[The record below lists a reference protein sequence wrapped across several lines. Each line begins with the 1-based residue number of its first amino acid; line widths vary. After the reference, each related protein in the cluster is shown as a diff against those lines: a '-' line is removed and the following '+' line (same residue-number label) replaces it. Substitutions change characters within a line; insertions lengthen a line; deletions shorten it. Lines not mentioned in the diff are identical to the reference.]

1 MEKTLREVALLIG
14 AALEGDA
21 DAKVHTITGIDKAG
35 DGDLTFVANPKYAR
49 YIATT
54 GATGII
60 CSPDISA
67 PGKNLL
73 KVANPYLA
81 YAKIMN
87 FLYPPRQ
94 EAGTVDQRAC
104 IGRDVRL
111 GNRVTV
117 YPQVYIG
124 EGCVIDDNVTV
135 YPHCY
140 IGDRVRIGAG
150 TLLYPNVTIR
160 EGCIVGKRVI
170 IHAGAVIGSDGFG
183 FAKDGAAYHKIP
195 QVGIVQIDD
204 DVEIG
209 ANVTIDRAALGR
221 TWIQRGAKIDNL
233 VQIAHNVV
241 IGEDSAIVAQVGI
254 SGSTKVGNRVVMGGQ
269 VGTVGHIT
277 IGDDVMVGAK
287 GGVSSDIPAG
297 QIISGA
303 PHMPHRTWLKASQT
317 FQKLPEMRRS
327 LHELEKKVAA
337 LENQLQQKTKE

>member
-1 MEKTLREVALLIG
+1 MEKTLREVAMLIG
-14 AALEGDA
+14 ATIQGDA
-21 DAKVHTITGIDKAG
+21 DAVVRNITGIDRAGAG
-35 DGDLTFVANPKYAR
+35 DLAFVANPKYAK

-87 FLYPPRQ
+87 FLYPPRT
-94 EAGTVDQRAC
+94 ETGTVDQRAC

-111 GNRVTV
+111 GKKVTV

-124 EGCVIDDNVTV
+124 DGCVIEDGVTV
-135 YPHCY
+135 YPHCC
-140 IGDRVRIGAG
+140 IGDRVQIGAG
-150 TLLYPNVTIR
+150 TLIYPNVTIR

-183 FAKDGAAYHKIP
+183 FAKDGAAYYKIP

-209 ANVTIDRAALGR
+209 ANVTIDRAAMGR
-221 TWIQRGAKIDNL
+221 TWIQRGTKIDNL
-233 VQIAHNVV
+233 VQIAHNV
-241 IGEDSAIVAQVGI
+241 IMGEDCAIVAQVGI
-254 SGSTKVGNRVVMGGQ
+254 SGSTKLGNRVTLAGQ
-269 VGTVGHIT
+269 VGLIGHIT
-277 IGDDVMVGAK
+277 IGDDVIVGAQ
-287 GGVSSDIPAG
+287 GGVSADIPPG
-297 QIISGA
+297 QIVSGS
-303 PHMPHRTWLKASQT
+303 PQMPHRTWLKASRS
-317 FQKLPEMRRS
+317 FEKLPEMRKT
-327 LHELEKKVAA
+327 LHALEKKVAE
-337 LENQLQQKTKE
+337 LEKQLQQQTKE

>member
-14 AALEGDA
+14 ATIQGDA
-21 DAKVHTITGIDKAG
+21 DAKVRTITGIDKARA
-35 DGDLTFVANPKYAR
+35 GDLTFVANPKYAK

-67 PGKNLL
+67 PDKNLL
-73 KVANPYLA
+73 KVDNPYLA

-87 FLYPPRQ
+87 FLYPPRA
-94 EAGTVDQRAC
+94 EAGTVDRLAC

-111 GNRVTV
+111 GKQVTV

-124 EGCVIDDNVTV
+124 DGCVLEDGVTV

-140 IGDRVRIGAG
+140 IGDRVQIGTG
-150 TLLYPNVTIR
+150 TLIYPNVTIR

-183 FAKDGAAYHKIP
+183 FAKDGPAYCKIP

-209 ANVTIDRAALGR
+209 ANVTIDRAAMGK
-221 TWIQRGAKIDNL
+221 TWIQRGTKIDNL

-254 SGSTKVGNRVVMGGQ
+254 SGSTKLGNRVTLAGQ
-269 VGTVGHIT
+269 VGLIGHIT
-277 IGDDVMVGAK
+277 IGDDVIVGAQ
-287 GGVSSDIPAG
+287 GGVAAGIPSG
-297 QIISGA
+297 QIMSGCPA
-303 PHMPHRTWLKASQT
+303 IPHKTWLKASRS
-317 FQKLPEMRRS
+317 FEKLPDMRKT
-327 LHELEKKVAA
+327 LHELEQKVAA
-337 LENQLQQKTKE
+337 LEQQLHQQSKE